1 MFKQLM
7 RTKGV
12 QLELKAEFIDVES
25 MVVPNVDEKVG
36 RTRVEIESKVIE
48 EEIQCSSQIQI
59 IKVTTICT
67 QPRTH

>member
-36 RTRVEIESKVIE
+36 MTRVEIESEVIE
-48 EEIQCSSQIQI
+48 EEIQCSS
-59 IKVTTICT
+59 
-67 QPRTH
+67 